1 MRQQRRMRRS
11 LQRLQRMRHCGSFR
25 VDKTV
30 EERQVI
36 DMGNSSGSMLYLVLI
51 IIVVYIVGMSLYT
64 LVQWIKKKKAQKADE
79 EFQRSDK

>member
-1 MRQQRRMRRS
+1 
-11 LQRLQRMRHCGSFR
+11 
-25 VDKTV
+25 
-30 EERQVI
+30 
-36 DMGNSSGSMLYLVLI
+36 MLYLVLI